1 MPADIDIQIATN
13 AESLPSNKQVQLW
26 VDTALEQ
33 AQFKSEQ
40 APELTLRIV
49 DEQEGRE
56 LNHTW
61 RQKDYATNV
70 LSFVFESPPDIPI
83 TLLGDI
89 VMCVQVVEK
98 EAVEQQK
105 NLEAHWAHLV
115 THGVL
120 HLLGYDHIDNDEA
133 QQMENLEVHIL
144 QQLGYPNPY

>member
-1 MPADIDIQIATN
+1 MSADIDIQIATN
-13 AESLPSNKQVQLW
+13 VKSLPSNKQFQLW
-26 VDTALEQ
+26 VDTTLEQ
-33 AQFKSEQ
+33 AQFISEQ

-49 DEQEGRE
+49 DEQEGRD

-70 LSFVFESPPDIPI
+70 LSFVFESPPNIPM

-89 VMCVQVVEK
+89 VVCVQVVEK
-98 EAVEQQK
+98 EASEQQK
-105 NLEAHWAHLV
+105 SVEAHWAHLV
-115 THGVL
+115 VHGVL
-120 HLLGYDHIDNDEA
+120 HLLGYDHIDDDEA